1 MRTHVY
7 RIMPVSTLSI
17 VLGAFILSLAQGFRE
32 YYVHENTICCYNFK
46 SIIIGIPMNCGT

>member
-17 VLGAFILSLAQGFRE
+17 VLGAFILSLARGFRE
-32 YYVHENTICCYNFK
+32 YYIYENTICCCNFR